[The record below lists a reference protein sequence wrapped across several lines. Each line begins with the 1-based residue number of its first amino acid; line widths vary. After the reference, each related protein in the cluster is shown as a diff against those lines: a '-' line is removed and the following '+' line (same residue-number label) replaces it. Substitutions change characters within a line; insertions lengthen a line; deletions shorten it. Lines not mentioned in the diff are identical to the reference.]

1 MMRVPQGAS
10 RPAPALWSAPFHVFF
25 PSAALSAALMIL
37 PWLTA
42 HLSGWVW
49 SMPGGA
55 LAWHMHDMV
64 FGFGMAAVGGFL
76 LTALPA
82 WTGAPL
88 LRGYGL
94 AAVWAAWLL
103 ARILALRPEA
113 LPAPLSMILLV
124 TPTAILCGLIAWIA
138 LRHAQGRH
146 AVFGVAALA
155 LLAVHAAFTVL
166 WLGLAPT
173 AVVAA
178 LVEPLALAGIASPL
192 RWLGDLGI
200 LLLVLIHGATI
211 ARVMPVLAPEALRL
225 SASPRVFQPDPAR
238 ARVTTLTLG
247 VMIGA
252 FALAPGS
259 AVAGWLAWAAA
270 AAQLD
275 RLGVI
280 WIGRAAAR
288 HSFVHG
294 FLLAKLFLIIAL
306 ALFGAARLL
315 DLPWLDAAWHA
326 AAAGTLAV
334 GCLSVFGVA
343 TCRHTGGALPL
354 PWPATLAIWLAAA
367 GAAARIAAPF
377 AWDVGLA
384 PALFWIGGGL
394 WSGAFLVFLL
404 GHARRLLWAAPG
416 RPISAHSHQGSSA

>member
-1 MMRVPQGAS
+1 MT
-10 RPAPALWSAPFHVFF
+10 PAPASPVGPTPVVWSAPFHVFF
-25 PSAALSAALMIL
+25 PSAALAGTLMIL

-88 LRGYGL
+88 LRGRAL
-94 AAVWAAWLL
+94 LAVWAAWLL
-103 ARILALRPEA
+103 ARIVALMPEA
-113 LPAPLSMILLV
+113 LPAPVSAFLLV
-124 TPTAILCGLIAWIA
+124 TPTAALCGLIAWIA
-138 LRHAQGRH
+138 IRHAQGRH

-155 LLAVHAAFTVL
+155 LLAVHGAFVAV
-166 WLGLAPT
+166 WLDLAPT
-173 AVVAA
+173 ALVAA
-178 LVEPLALAGIASPL
+178 LVEPVVLAGVASPL

-200 LLLVLIHGATI
+200 LLLVLIHGVTI
-211 ARVMPVLAPEALRL
+211 ARVMPVLAPQALRL
-225 SASPRVFQPDPAR
+225 AGDTRTFRPDPAR

-247 VMIGA
+247 LMIGA

-280 WIGRAAAR
+280 WIGRAAR

-334 GCLSVFGVA
+334 GCLTVFGVA
-343 TCRHTGGALPL
+343 TRRHTGGALPL

-367 GAAARIAAPF
+367 GAAVRIAAPF
-377 AWDVGLA
+377 AWDIGLA
-384 PALFWIGGGL
+384 PALFWSGGVL

-404 GHARRLLWAAPG
+404 GHARRLL
-416 RPISAHSHQGSSA
+416 